1 MAISL
6 RMSEKEE
13 KLIKEYAK
21 ANNITVSALLRDAVL
36 EKTED
41 DIDIEIYDKAMA
53 EHLKEDTSISFEEM
67 VDDLGSES

>member
-6 RMSEKEE
+6 RMDEKEE

-36 EKTED
+36 EKIED

-53 EHLKEDTSISFEEM
+53 EHLEEDTSISYDEM
-67 VDDLGSES
+67 VDELGIEP